1 MCCNQNRTQP
11 NKWLK
16 KKKRKQW
23 EAESAENPSQEV
35 WVRKEY
41 RIVIRRIQ
49 DNQFS
54 HLLFFTYCNKGAGK
68 QKSFLRLNLT

>member
-1 MCCNQNRTQP
+1 MV
-11 NKWLK
+11 K
-16 KKKRKQW
+16 KKKRQQW
-23 EAESAENPSQEV
+23 DAESAENESQQV

-54 HLLFFTYCNKGAGK
+54 HLLFFIYYFLLIVTKELTS
-68 QKSFLRLNLT
+68 KSHS